1 MYFYNR
7 SDIISFSTPSLS
19 ATFVKQQNNHQI
31 IWTNSTTNSTTNVI
45 QECYSLDAVASVLL
59 CLFNVLICM
68 LSILTN
74 VLFCLAVYNRPR
86 LRNLSMVSLVSLSI
100 TGIVIS
106 LLALFVLSLPGRPL
120 GLINTPNASNA
131 IWSFAVVA
139 PFTTITVIAFERYL
153 VTNRREFY
161 KKHYTPFNM
170 GLTVLFIWMY
180 SLIWVAV
187 MASCLKHA
195 KKVETYDWSMHHYLE
210 FAFVGLNVGGPLVIT
225 STLYYLIRR
234 RVKWARKC
242 VQSTRETTSLVNDN
256 EMVEREIAFTN
267 STINVVIILFTLWIV
282 ILIYAAF
289 NHKCLI
295 KIIYLV
301 NTVLPLNCFL
311 NPILYSYGNREVRTY
326 LKDLKNR
333 LCNCYRDRNLYA
345 TIDD

>member
-106 LLALFVLSLPGRPL
+106 LLALFVLSFPGRPL
-120 GLINTPNASNA
+120 GLIDTPNASNA

-139 PFTTITVIAFERYL
+139 PVS
-153 VTNRREFY
+153 
-161 KKHYTPFNM
+161 YTH
-170 GLTVLFIWMY
+170 LT
-180 SLIWVAV
+180 
-187 MASCLKHA
+187 
-195 KKVETYDWSMHHYLE
+195 
-210 FAFVGLNVGGPLVIT
+210 
-225 STLYYLIRR
+225 
-234 RVKWARKC
+234 
-242 VQSTRETTSLVNDN
+242 
-256 EMVEREIAFTN
+256 
-267 STINVVIILFTLWIV
+267 
-282 ILIYAAF
+282 
-289 NHKCLI
+289 
-295 KIIYLV
+295 
-301 NTVLPLNCFL
+301 LP
-311 NPILYSYGNREVRTY
+311 T
-326 LKDLKNR
+326 K
-333 LCNCYRDRNLYA
+333 A
-345 TIDD
+345 